1 MIGGGSVIVSPL
13 GKILAGPLRGSEGIL
28 SAELDLDDIV
38 RGKFDMDV
46 CGHYSR
52 DDSECRKPSIS
63 GTPSLTLA
71 HFSIRT
77 ESQYS

>member
-13 GKILAGPLRGSEGIL
+13 GKILAGPLRGNEGIL
-28 SAELDLDDIV
+28 SAELDLDDIA

-52 DDSECRKPSIS
+52 DDSE
-63 GTPSLTLA
+63 
-71 HFSIRT
+71 
-77 ESQYS
+77 Y